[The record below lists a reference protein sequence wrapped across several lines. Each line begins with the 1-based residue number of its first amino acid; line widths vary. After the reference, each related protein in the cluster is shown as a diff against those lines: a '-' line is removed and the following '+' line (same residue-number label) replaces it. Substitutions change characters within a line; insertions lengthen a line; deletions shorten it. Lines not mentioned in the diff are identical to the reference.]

1 MRAPAILLSLLAAAT
16 LAPALSAGADL
27 APITETKVER
37 DTRMAWFREARFGM
51 FIHWGIY
58 SVSEGT
64 WKNDTGYGEWLMEQA
79 KILTSE
85 YAGLAK
91 RFNPTGFDAK
101 AWVRI
106 AKDAGMKYLVVT
118 ARHHDGFAMF
128 PSKFSDWC
136 ISATPFKRDPL
147 AELAAACKD
156 AGIRFC
162 VYYSIMDWHHPD
174 WGNRRAWNDTAKGI
188 PDPDRFAEFMK
199 HQLTELVTTYH
210 PALVW
215 FDGQW
220 EEPWTHSYGVDIYTH
235 LRKLDPM
242 ILTNG
247 RVEGHHTPNEDAN
260 IKNVTVGDYDTPEQ
274 NIPPFGFGP
283 GVDWETCM
291 TFNNHW
297 SYNKGD
303 HAWKSTTTLLHNLID
318 VASKGGNYLLNVG
331 PTPEGLIPEA
341 STTRLAEIGAWMKV
355 NGESIHGSTAS
366 AFARLTWGRS
376 TSKPGKL
383 YLHVFAWPKDGT
395 LLVPMNG
402 TVSKGYLLAQ
412 PGKALKMTPG
422 AQGLELKLP
431 LEAPDANASV
441 VVLNVPG
448 EVKPI
453 YVSVINHQGADGKIP
468 LIAED
473 CDVTGGIKLNGNPC
487 AIGSWLNAKDTVS
500 WQVMVDKP
508 GTFAVTLDHAL
519 GDEGNGN
526 VFSLTV
532 GDQALQGTLAAT
544 KGWDD
549 YVQTLV
555 GTITIP
561 AAGMVT
567 LTIKPASQPHSG
579 LMNLRGVTLTPKAP

>member
-1 MRAPAILLSLLAAAT
+1 MRASAILLPLLAVAA
-16 LAPALSAGADL
+16 LASGRAAGADL
-27 APITETKVER
+27 SAITETKAER
-37 DTRMAWFREARFGM
+37 DARMAWFREARFGM
-51 FIHWGIY
+51 FIHWGLY
-58 SVSEGT
+58 SVSEGV
-64 WKNDTGYGEWLMEQA
+64 WKNDAGYGEWMMEQA
-79 KILTSE
+79 KIPTSE
-85 YAGLAK
+85 YLGLAK
-91 RFNPTGFDAK
+91 RFNPTAFDAK
-101 AWVRI
+101 EWVRI
-106 AKDAGMKYLVVT
+106 AKDAGMKYLVIT
-118 ARHHDGFAMF
+118 SRHHDGFAMF

-147 AELAAACKD
+147 AELAAACRQ

-174 WGNRRAWNDTAKGI
+174 WGNRRPWNDTAKGA

-220 EEPWTHSYGVDIYTH
+220 EEPWTHSYAVDIYTH

-242 ILTNG
+242 ILANG
-247 RVEGHHTPNEDAN
+247 RVEGHHTAHEDAA
-260 IKNVTVGDYDTPEQ
+260 ISKVTVGDYDTPEQ

-303 HAWKSTTTLLHNLID
+303 HAWKSTTTLLRNLID

-331 PTPEGLIPEA
+331 PTPEGVIPEA

-383 YLHVFAWPKDGT
+383 YLHVFDWPTDGT
-395 LLVPMNG
+395 LLVPMTG
-402 TVSKGYLLAQ
+402 AIGRAYLLARPQ
-412 PGKALKMTPG
+412 TALTFARSEHGVALNVP
-422 AQGLELKLP
+422 AQ
-431 LEAPDANASV
+431 APDPIASV
-441 VVLNVPG
+441 VVLEVPG

-453 YVSVINHQGADGKIP
+453 YVSVINHQIADGKIS
-468 LIAED
+468 LTAQD
-473 CDVTGGIKLNGNPC
+473 CDVKGDLKLGGNPC
-487 AIGSWLNAKDTVS
+487 NIGSWLNATDAVS

-508 GTFAVTLDHAL
+508 GAFTVSLVYAL
-519 GDEGNGN
+519 GQEGDGN
-526 VFSLTV
+526 QFTMSVGTQSLLGSVTS
-532 GDQALQGTLAAT
+532 T

-549 YVQTLV
+549 YVPTPV
-555 GTITIP
+555 GVITIP
-561 AAGMVT
+561 AAGMAT
-567 LTIKPASQPHSG
+567 LSIKPTRQQRSG
-579 LMNLRGVTLTPKAP
+579 LMNLRAVTLTPMAP